1 MSVIET
7 LKEKIVKSD
16 ETIQV
21 HMYDNGY
28 MVEVGGRNHNDE
40 WATAK
45 ICCSTLDEVIAVVK
59 TVAQEIPRN

>member
-7 LKEKIVKSD
+7 LKEKIAKSD

-21 HMYDNGY
+21 HMYDNGF
-28 MVEVGGRNHNDE
+28 MVEVGGRDHNDE

-45 ICCSTLDEVIAVVK
+45 ICCSSLDEAISVVK